1 MNSWFDWRPP
11 RGGIAFLAGCFMIAA
26 IIFIVAGGHSWYT
39 RYFVPLFLPIGIGLW
54 LKHSWAR
61 WVTFTFFA
69 LVALGWLAI
78 VFSGK
83 FSIRSALQ
91 GLAIASSLLALWE
104 WDVWPAGDTVVYD
117 LDVDDEEFDEEDY
130 DDEDYEAED
139 YAAEEYEAEDIDR
152 TSIDSL
158 RYYDEA

>member
-11 RGGIAFLAGCFMIAA
+11 RGGIALLAGCFVIAA

-61 WVTFTFFA
+61 WITFTFFA
-69 LVALGWLAI
+69 LVALIWLVS
-78 VFSGK
+78 VFAGQ
-83 FSIRSALQ
+83 FSMRRALQ

-104 WDVWPAGDTVVYD
+104 WDVWPEDHAAAYD
-117 LDVDDEEFDEEDY
+117 LDYDKFDEEDY
-130 DDEDYEAED
+130 DDEDYETED
-139 YAAEEYEAEDIDR
+139 YDAEEMAEDIDR

-158 RYYDEA
+158 RYHDEA